1 MNYEL
6 LVPPVVGGV
15 IGYFTNYVAIKMLFR
30 PKKPYYFFGKRI
42 PFTPGLIPSKREKLA
57 FSIAKVVKENL
68 LTEDTLRKRLN
79 EEKIKKSIESLVDR
93 GLADILFSLDGYVEQ
108 FVVSISDKRLFEL
121 FSVVDVEKWVGQLI
135 DYLTEDGRTL
145 GSILPENA
153 KKQIGKFADFIV
165 EKIIDIGKDR
175 IDSEEFREF
184 LVGKILNFLEGSGRI
199 PDVVIFRKPVFA
211 IAEAVAERIIKVLRD
226 TLESRSFEKSLKE
239 HLRKFFESLNDREIK
254 ELLENAGVEK
264 DEAVKKITAFI
275 YENFDVSLGR
285 SSFVKRKVYR
295 VFVEWIRVLVEKN
308 REFIVKTL
316 SENLLV
322 VIEKE
327 LPVIMESI
335 DIENLVVEKVNSLP
349 IEEVEG
355 IILKLIDE
363 ELKYITLL
371 GGVLGFII
379 GAFQDILFFM

>member
-30 PKKPYYFFGKRI
+30 PKKPYYIFGKRI

-57 FSIAKVVKENL
+57 LSIAKVVKENL

-79 EEKIKKSIESLVDR
+79 EEKIKKSIESLVDK
-93 GLADILFSLDGYVEQ
+93 GLTDILASFDGYVEQ
-108 FVVSISDKRLFEL
+108 FVSSISDKRLFEL
-121 FSVVDVEKWVGQLI
+121 FSVVDVERWVGQFV

-145 GSILPENA
+145 GSVLPESA
-153 KKQIGKFADFIV
+153 KKQVGKFADFIV
-165 EKIIDIGKDR
+165 EKIIDMGKNKV
-175 IDSEEFREF
+175 DSEEFREF

-211 IAEAVAERIIKVLRD
+211 IAEAVADRIIKVLKD

-239 HLRKFFESLNDREIK
+239 HLRGFFESLNNKEIK
-254 ELLENAGVEK
+254 ELFESARIEREV
-264 DEAVKKITAFI
+264 AVKKITAFI
-275 YENFDVSLGR
+275 YENFDAPFGK
-285 SSFVKRKVYR
+285 SSFVKRKVYQ
-295 VFVEWIRVLVEKN
+295 VFVEWIKTLVEKN

-316 SENLLV
+316 TENLLL